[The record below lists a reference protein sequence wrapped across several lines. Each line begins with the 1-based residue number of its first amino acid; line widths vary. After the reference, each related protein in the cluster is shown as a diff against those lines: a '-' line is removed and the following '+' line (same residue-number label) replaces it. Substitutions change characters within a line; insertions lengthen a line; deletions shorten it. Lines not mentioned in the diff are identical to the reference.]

1 MKEWQQTRSGRKV
14 YPLAFTDEMLDWG
27 DVGHALGNICRYT
40 GHTSGFYSV
49 AEHCCHVSDL
59 LVDELKLAGLVHDA
73 AEAYITDLPAPI
85 KHLELLMPYV
95 AAELRI
101 EKVMA
106 DRLGLQFPWRPE
118 VKTAD
123 MVVYAAEV
131 RELMQP
137 KHPDWVVP
145 ADWLLSISARIGCWS
160 PERAS
165 KEWKWRFNQ
174 LYQKEESHGK
184 LLRFARRRGQ
194 EREGGARHGVVG
206 GV

>member
-1 MKEWQQTRSGRKV
+1 MF
-14 YPLAFTDEMLDWG
+14 PLAFTDEMLDWG

-73 AEAYITDLPAPI
+73 AEAYITDLPSPI
-85 KHLELLMPYV
+85 KHLELMMPYV
-95 AAELRI
+95 AAEQRI

-106 DRLGLQFPWRPE
+106 DRLGLQFPWRME

-123 MVVYAAEV
+123 MMVYAAEV

-137 KHPDWVVP
+137 KHPDWEVP
-145 ADWLLSISARIGCWS
+145 AVPEDWLLSISARIGCWS

-165 KEWKWRFNQ
+165 REWTWRFNE
-174 LYQKEESHGK
+174 LHREEQKNGK
-184 LLRFARRRGQ
+184 LLQFARRRQ
-194 EREGGARHGVVG
+194 EPGGDTRHGVVR